1 MNIYNYHKE
10 YKYYTGTTQADES
23 PLESGVFLV
32 PAYATTI
39 EPPQCQQSE
48 IQIFDNDQWSV
59 IENNI
64 GMFYRQEDGVNLY
77 NPNPSISPSGYV
89 REEPPEQVVG
99 YKLAY
104 ENNQWSLEPDLE
116 SMRQLKLGSA
126 EEKWLQDSK
135 DGWQTPYGWSLGVQ
149 VDDVSLLSANFMLA
163 KEASSMGL
171 NDPTF
176 IVDTA
181 GVSHEFN
188 LQDLTALMLQYGQA
202 RAVMSSA
209 NANLRQQI
217 ISATTVEELES
228 ITI

>member
-10 YKYYTGTTQADES
+10 YKYYTGTTEADES

-39 EPPQCQQSE
+39 EPPQCQESE
-48 IQIFDNDQWSV
+48 IQIFDNEQWSV
-59 IENNI
+59 VENYM
-64 GMFYRQEDGVNLY
+64 GVVYRQTDGLDLY
-77 NPNPSISPSGYV
+77 NPNPSILPSGYV
-89 REEPPEQVVG
+89 REEPPEVDIG
-99 YKLAY
+99 YKLVY
-104 ENNQWSLEPDLE
+104 ENNQWSTEPDLE
-116 SMRQLKLGSA
+116 SIRQLKLLDA
-126 EEKWLQDSK
+126 EKKWFEDSQN
-135 DGWQTPYGWSLGVQ
+135 GWQTPYGWNLGVQ
-149 VDDVSLLSANFMLA
+149 VDDVALLSANFMLA
-163 KEASSMGL
+163 KEASSMGFS
-171 NDPTF
+171 DPTF

-188 LQDLTALMLQYGQA
+188 LQDLTVLMLQYGQA

-209 NANLRQQI
+209 NANLREQI